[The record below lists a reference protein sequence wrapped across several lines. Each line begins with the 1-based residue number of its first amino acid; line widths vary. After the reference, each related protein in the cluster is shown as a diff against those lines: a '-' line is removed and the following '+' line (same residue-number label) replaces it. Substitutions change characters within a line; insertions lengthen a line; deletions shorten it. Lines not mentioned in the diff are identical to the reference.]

1 MCVCALWSSLEV
13 GVQLRWIAGYDDIDE
28 CRKEVVRT
36 GRALGGH
43 LVCAEAEGTG
53 HESRQVIAEKEWAK
67 RCVQVCIGGCVCVCP
82 RTGATTGQ
90 RTHTHIAC
98 GHLQGREDVVTRFAQ
113 AVQFVNRSTLGV
125 HVFQL

>member
-53 HESRQVIAEKEWAK
+53 HESR
-67 RCVQVCIGGCVCVCP
+67 
-82 RTGATTGQ
+82 
-90 RTHTHIAC
+90 
-98 GHLQGREDVVTRFAQ
+98 
-113 AVQFVNRSTLGV
+113 
-125 HVFQL
+125 